1 MTNARVGNRSGYR
14 GYIAS
19 RPIRGQRTAQNV
31 QNIVVR
37 NYAQQRKLLYL
48 LSAAE
53 LNVPNCFMV
62 LEDVMAELPAIEG
75 IICYSLFMLPEDAR
89 QREHLYE
96 RVFAA
101 GCEIHAALENLRI
114 TDQADVRRAED
125 IWAIEQLL
133 PDCLPPSALTPSLSA

>member
-1 MTNARVGNRSGYR
+1 MIANRNGYR

-31 QNIVVR
+31 QNLVVR
-37 NYAQQRKLLYL
+37 NYAQQRKLFYL

-62 LEDVMAELPAIEG
+62 LEDVLAELPGIEG
-75 IICYSLFMLPEDAR
+75 IICYSLFMLPDDAR
-89 QREHLYE
+89 KRANIYA
-96 RVFAA
+96 RIFAA
-101 GCEIHAALENLRI
+101 GGELHAALENLRI
-114 TDQADVRRAED
+114 ADDSDIRRAED

-133 PDCLPPSALTPSLSA
+133 PDCLPPDELTQSLSA